1 MKTPSGTEL
10 RPVARRRILV
20 AAALAMAACGVGNR
34 GADGDPALTDTL
46 RVLAYN
52 IHHGEGMDSVLDLH
66 RIAALIREVDPDLVA
81 VQEVDSVT
89 TRTGG
94 VDQAAELGRLTE
106 MEPRYGRFMPYQGG
120 AYGMALLS
128 RWPISQAVNV
138 RLPEGAEPRS
148 AMSVVV
154 ISPKS
159 GRALRF
165 VGIHFYRTAE
175 ERMAQAEALDRALAG
190 GDTATILAG
199 DFNST
204 PGSAV
209 MARLSDSWSVVPKG
223 EDHFTF
229 PSYGPD
235 REIDFVLFRPADAF
249 EVISQRLIDEP
260 LASDHRPVVVDLAW
274 KP

>member
-1 MKTPSGTEL
+1 
-10 RPVARRRILV
+10 
-20 AAALAMAACGVGNR
+20 
-34 GADGDPALTDTL
+34 
-46 RVLAYN
+46 VLAYN

-165 VGIHFYRTAE
+165 VGIHFYRTAD

-209 MARLSDSWSVVPKG
+209 MARLSDSWSVVGKG

-260 LASDHRPVVVDLAW
+260 VASDHRPVVVDLAW

>member
-20 AAALAMAACGVGNR
+20 AAALAVAACGVGNG

-165 VGIHFYRTAE
+165 VGIHFYRTAD

-209 MARLSDSWSVVPKG
+209 MARLSDSWSVVGKG

-260 LASDHRPVVVDLAW
+260 VASDHRPVVVDLAW